1 MSDPDDDFGQER
13 SRTRRSLVAPWLR
26 TALFL
31 GGLVTGVLLTGLL
44 NATTPNFVSQQQQ
57 AASASPTPSGGA
69 GTVEVAAQARVNSAC
84 LRVINS
90 AQDVYGI
97 LSGAGKRHADMD
109 LQQLD
114 DLVRRLQ
121 PIEIR
126 LQRDLSECE
135 VDTSGGV
142 PTDAPTD
149 LPSGQTD
156 SAAPTVVPTG
166 EPTGQQPNGQQPTE
180 QQPTEQQPGQPTDQP
195 TG

>member
-1 MSDPDDDFGQER
+1 MSESGDEVRVRR
-13 SRTRRSLVAPWLR
+13 SRVAPWLR

-31 GGLVTGVLLTGLL
+31 GGVVTGVLLTGLL
-44 NATTPNFVSQQQQ
+44 NATTPNFVSQQQ
-57 AASASPTPSGGA
+57 AAQSASPSPSGGA
-69 GTVEVAAQARVNSAC
+69 GTVEVAAQARVNAAC

-97 LSGAGKRHADMD
+97 LSGAGKQHADMD

-121 PIEIR
+121 PVEIR

-135 VDTSGGV
+135 VDTSAGM
-142 PTDAPTD
+142 PTDAPSD
-149 LPSGQTD
+149 LPSGQTP
-156 SAAPTVVPTG
+156 SAPPSVEATG
-166 EPTGQQPNGQQPTE
+166 NESVQPTGQ
-180 QQPTEQQPGQPTDQP
+180 P